1 MEPKQEPDPRSTSRA
16 AQDAD
21 LMRPDEDW
29 RGLEDPL
36 ERRRIQNRIA
46 QRAYSTSQIFAH
58 CVMTHHNDE
67 NLNTTFT
74 DTQLKLYEELV
85 QQFSQDEENL
95 CHPSSSPS
103 VSRPNRRSF
112 GGWVPPQQVTPP
124 VVPGE
129 EAYKMSFPNESQCNV
144 PQPLARPAP
153 MNRQSKNTGSR
164 PDTRQEMEP
173 WPPNK
178 SQRPVGEPLTPSRN
192 RSAESGLSVNSTP
205 PMGTTELPATTYDDF
220 AFDMAG
226 LLKQSRQPTS
236 LLHMAV
242 AGNHVDTVKVLLRD
256 SRVMIDEK
264 DSEGYT
270 PLQRAVTQGRS
281 EIVKLLL
288 EHSEFPTERAP
299 SRAVTG
305 FEVDFPGSLD

>member
-1 MEPKQEPDPRSTSRA
+1 MEPKEPDPRSTSRA

-46 QRAYSTSQIFAH
+46 QRAYRRNMRERSSRIERLQ
-58 CVMTHHNDE
+58 E
-67 NLNTTFT
+67 
-74 DTQLKLYEELV
+74 QLKLYEELV

-153 MNRQSKNTGSR
+153 MNRQSTNTGSR
-164 PDTRQEMEP
+164 PDTQQEMES

-178 SQRPVGEPLTPSRN
+178 SHRPVGEPLTPSRN

-205 PMGTTELPATTYDDF
+205 PMGTTDLPTTTYDDF

-226 LLKQSRQPTS
+226 LLKHSRQPTS

-264 DSEGYT
+264 DSDGYT